1 MRKNS
6 NVNNPTYKECKFSFN
21 KSLPLLKTVLISN
34 TRYLWIFNLFTV
46 TTYGYYTWTHKFII
60 LIINELII

>member
-34 TRYLWIFNLFTV
+34 TRHDNYLVYLLMLNTSKDFQ
-46 TTYGYYTWTHKFII
+46 FIYCNHI
-60 LIINELII
+60 WLLHLDT